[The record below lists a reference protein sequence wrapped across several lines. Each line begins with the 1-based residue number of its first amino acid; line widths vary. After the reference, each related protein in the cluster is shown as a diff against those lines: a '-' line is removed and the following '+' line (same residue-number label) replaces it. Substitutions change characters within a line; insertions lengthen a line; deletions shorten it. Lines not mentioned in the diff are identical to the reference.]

1 MPLRPVPMLHV
12 LRDAEGRLVSLHR
25 EPVSGGEA
33 LPPDHP
39 EVVAFLGQDRGQQRF
54 AALDADLV
62 RVLEDLIDAL
72 IRRHVINI
80 TDLPMEAQAKLFDRK
95 HFREGMQ
102 AHALS
107 LFGALGAAEGGDPA
121 QAPPAWGDP
130 GSPLPGAPRT

>member
-1 MPLRPVPMLHV
+1 MLHV
-12 LRDAEGRLVSLHR
+12 LRDAEGRLLSLHR
-25 EPVSGGEA
+25 EPVPGGEA

-39 EVVAFLGQDRGQQRF
+39 EVVAFLGQDRDQQRF

-72 IRRHVINI
+72 IRRNVINI
-80 TDLPMEAQAKLFDRK
+80 TDLPPEAQAKLFDRK

-107 LFGALGAAEGGDPA
+107 LFGAPAHQPGDA
-121 QAPPAWGDP
+121 
-130 GSPLPGAPRT
+130 GSSQGAPAGSTWGVGILPPDLPR